1 MTISMGDSVGIG
13 EPEAKMNTE
22 DKQKFLARAA
32 TEGIITSA
40 IRKKK
45 DVRGRGLRHLSP
57 HRSPGLIWLVWL
69 ARQVSPFFLT
79 FPCASLPK
87 LRAG

>member
-22 DKQKFLARAA
+22 DKEKFLARAA
-32 TEGIITSA
+32 TEGITTST

-45 DVRGRGLRHLSP
+45 DVRACGL
-57 HRSPGLIWLVWL
+57 
-69 ARQVSPFFLT
+69 
-79 FPCASLPK
+79 
-87 LRAG
+87 